1 MLCYTLIYLRYMY
14 LYENI
19 KHGGGVTLYVTGI
32 HTGKCI
38 LTLTRRREVRSQM
51 FSLCR
56 VIKNKSLR
64 YYCKFIIQTTTSMLD
79 CNSHDDVAAILNEID
94 TTTLITLVSQ
104 LRYARE
110 YAH

>member
-1 MLCYTLIYLRYMY
+1 
-14 LYENI
+14 
-19 KHGGGVTLYVTGI
+19 
-32 HTGKCI
+32 
-38 LTLTRRREVRSQM
+38 
-51 FSLCR
+51 
-56 VIKNKSLR
+56 
-64 YYCKFIIQTTTSMLD
+64 MLD